1 MSTASFLCT
10 ALCVSSCRWWP
21 WEGAARNASVPAV
34 FPGGCTDLCCLCD
47 CGERPLLHP
56 TELPGTSLAVSRAA
70 QCPTPPAPSS
80 LCPTLSAEG
89 QQGQKGGLQGKEG
102 HPEISPHGGSPRDSC
117 WALIGCHCMSHLI
130 PQEPSRETCE
140 VCTASGGGIT
150 PTSIWAGVT
159 EHDSSHPGLG
169 VPSAEQGW
177 MLGRLLECETMIS
190 V

>member
-117 WALIGCHCMSHLI
+117 WALIGCHCMSHSSPRSPREKPVRCAQPREVVLHL
-130 PQEPSRETCE
+130 QVSGQVSRSM
-140 VCTASGGGIT
+140 TAHTQDSGFRQQSKGGC
-150 PTSIWAGVT
+150 
-159 EHDSSHPGLG
+159 
-169 VPSAEQGW
+169 
-177 MLGRLLECETMIS
+177 LEGCWN
-190 V
+190 VRR